1 MTIIKRINL
10 TIEAESKVT
19 QILELAG
26 KAHGGGL
33 ASASSL
39 TLATSWTVA
48 HQTPLFMRF
57 PRQEF
62 RSGLSFPSPIIELKI
77 I

>member
-10 TIEAESKVT
+10 TIAAESKMT
-19 QILELAG
+19 QILELTG
-26 KAHGGGL
+26 KACGGGL
-33 ASASSL
+33 VTASCL

-57 PRQEF
+57 PWQEF
-62 RSGLSFPSPIIELKI
+62 WNGCPFPSPIIELKVI
-77 I
+77 

>member
-26 KAHGGGL
+26 NACGGAVVT
-33 ASASSL
+33 ASCL
-39 TLATSWTVA
+39 TLATSWTIA

-62 RSGLSFPSPIIELKI
+62 WSGLPFPSPTIELTVI
-77 I
+77 

>member
-62 RSGLSFPSPIIELKI
+62 WSGLSFPSPIIELKI